1 VKIVKVQPS
10 CHGEMLPWIRREERL
25 ERTER
30 RVGEA
35 GRDDGWTTRTF
46 KALKNRQ
53 SPATSI
59 CVKQLRPPTL
69 LLGRMHGV
77 AGGGEARCRP
87 APPSPCK
94 QGYHEERR
102 SQTALSDLRPPWWRR
117 GSGGLGRAMTP
128 WVECQ
133 RKRQSPASTLGRVAD
148 SPGKNDTTCRR
159 SHAALSDLRRLGG
172 GPGSEV
178 GAAQL
183 LRPVSARPPW
193 VECQRKR
200 RSPAPTL
207 GRTK

>member
-1 VKIVKVQPS
+1 MKIVKVQPS
-10 CHGEMLPWIRREERL
+10 CHGEMLPWIRREERR

-35 GRDDGWTTRTF
+35 DRDDGWTTRTF

-53 SPATSI
+53 SPATS
-59 CVKQLRPPTL
+59 LYASPASA
-69 LLGRMHGV
+69 LGRM
-77 AGGGEARCRP
+77 
-87 APPSPCK
+87 
-94 QGYHEERR
+94 
-102 SQTALSDLRPPWWRR
+102 
-117 GSGGLGRAMTP
+117 
-128 WVECQ
+128 
-133 RKRQSPASTLGRVAD
+133 AD

-159 SHAALSDLRRLGG
+159 SHAALSDLRRLAGGRGCKVRARPSLHPIAGEAALDSMPEIMEVQPPPWEEWQAHHPGKNDAYRRSQTALSDLRRLGG
-172 GPGSEV
+172 GRGSEV
-178 GAAQL
+178 AAAQL